1 MSLDQSIQAKI
12 AQRQKEIAQKEA
24 EIQALQ

>member
-24 EIQALQ
+24 EI